1 MPEELIDPEYST
13 LIGLL
18 LYTHRVR
25 EQRSADGIGVGA
37 RLRAIFAGSI

>member
-1 MPEELIDPEYST
+1 LIDPEYST

-25 EQRSADGIGVGA
+25 EQRAADDIGLGA